1 MGGQSPGLGEDRC
14 RAPVCGPLLQLPQVT
29 LTALVGVGPSSTSS
43 FRISGVPAGRITSC
57 SLRVPPTHENSSREL
72 EQLTQTRSHTWRRD
86 SNKATRPVSYAPARS
101 SPCGR
106 ASPAGPGQEPAAD
119 TAHGHT
125 GHCTRNHPVSC
136 PVQQDH
142 RPRVTSVPRTDAATK
157 TPASGPEW

>member
-1 MGGQSPGLGEDRC
+1 MSSPRLWASVTVASGNPHGPRGCWAFINKFISDLWCHNWEDNFLFFEGS
-14 RAPVCGPLLQLPQVT
+14 PH
-29 LTALVGVGPSSTSS
+29 
-43 FRISGVPAGRITSC
+43 
-57 SLRVPPTHENSSREL
+57 THENSSREL
-72 EQLTQTRSHTWRRD
+72 EQLTQTHSHTWRRD

-119 TAHGHT
+119 AAHGHT

-142 RPRVTSVPRTDAATK
+142 RPRVTSVPRTDAAMK